1 MRVQRRNNLLLAVS
15 FPVLG
20 AALQWWLWPHIKP
33 LIWLCFYPAVF
44 FAASLT
50 GLEGGLLATLVSV
63 LLGFGFL
70 NTLDIGSWQSVL
82 DTALRTLIFVL
93 SGVVYS
99 VLIHRLQQQQAR
111 QAHAASDERLRLML
125 DLAADPVFVADQRGH
140 YTYVNQKACELLGY
154 EDNELLRMAFP
165 DITPPEDLPLAQ
177 RLFSELQQNGHVRCE
192 LRLSKKQGGL
202 ALVEINAILLPDGSA
217 YGACRDIADRV
228 QADQARQAERQM
240 LRTLVDTLPDM
251 IWLKDARGVYLSC
264 NQRFAQFFGCDE
276 SGIVGKTDYDFVD
289 ASQADAFLA
298 TDRRVIASGEANIL
312 EEEVAFA
319 SDGHREIIETIKV
332 PMFDSEHRLIG
343 VLGVGRDITERK
355 QAESERRQQEARYRD
370 LFDANPQ
377 AMWIHD
383 PQTLAFLAV
392 NDAALQRFGYER
404 DAFLAMTLLDI
415 RPPEERAIVAIKVA
429 QVEAGESNLGIM
441 RYQTRD
447 GREMLAEI
455 TAHKIRFG
463 GKQAVVVQA
472 MDVTQ
477 REQAQETLRKL
488 SSAIEQSPESVLITN
503 LKGEIEFVNDAFV
516 RNSGYQR
523 DEILG
528 QHPRL
533 LQSGLTPPEVFRDLA
548 QALMRG
554 ESWRGE
560 FYNRRKDGTEYID
573 FAIVTPIRQPDGTIT
588 HFVSVQEDITEK
600 KRLGQELDRHR
611 HHLEELVAQRTE
623 ELVIAREQAEAAN
636 VAKSAFLANMSHEI
650 RTPMNAII
658 GFGLLLQRS
667 PLSPEQ
673 LAQVDQINAA
683 GKHLLTIINDIL
695 DLSKIEAGKL
705 TLESVDFS
713 LTELLHHVSALIA
726 PAAQAKDLSIRLDTD
741 AVPNALQGD
750 LTRLR
755 QALLNYATNAVK
767 FTTHGSVTLRCRLE
781 RCIGPD
787 LWVRFEV
794 EDTGPGIA
802 AERIG
807 NLFQAFE
814 QGDTSTTRRFGGTGL
829 GLAITRHLAA
839 LMDGEAGVAS
849 HEGQGSLFWFTARLR
864 EGALPV
870 ATPNSTPWLQAEHQL
885 NRDHAGQRIL
895 LVEDDE
901 INQQV
906 ALAML
911 QRTGLLVDIANDGRQ
926 AVQMTTAQPYALI
939 LMDVQM
945 PVMDGIE
952 ACRAIRALPA
962 YRHTPI
968 LAMSANVFSEDRQR
982 CLAVGMDDFVAK
994 PVEPDLL
1001 FDALLRWL
1009 PGSETDRPALAD
1021 KVEPANAEHSLRQR
1035 LSTISGMDA
1044 EAGLHALG
1052 GDIDF
1057 YWRML
1062 DKLQQRYASV
1072 PETPDVLWA
1081 HALKG
1086 AAGNMRLTTLQS
1098 LAARLELALKSGE
1111 PWQAARQAVEQEL
1124 QRLSHAWQ
1132 TLPAPDDNR
1141 RATAP
1146 DLAQARQVLNELAHW
1161 LREADFRA
1169 CQLYEAQQALLIAN
1183 YPAAALQPLNQAM
1196 QNYDFAAALQHINP
1210 LLAAISAESTERN
1223 GYS

>member
-1 MRVQRRNNLLLAVS
+1 MNNPPHPNRRLTWLLLLA
-15 FPVLG
+15 L
-20 AALQWWLWPHIKP
+20 L
-33 LIWLCFYPAVF
+33 
-44 FAASLT
+44 LT
-50 GLEGGLLATLVSV
+50 FTLVAV
-63 LLGFGFL
+63 TGMAQYMRVKTQLE
-70 NTLDIGSWQSVL
+70 
-82 DTALRTLIFVL
+82 
-93 SGVVYS
+93 
-99 VLIHRLQQQQAR
+99 
-111 QAHAASDERLRLML
+111 SD
-125 DLAADPVFVADQRGH
+125 
-140 YTYVNQKACELLGY
+140 
-154 EDNELLRMAFP
+154 
-165 DITPPEDLPLAQ
+165 
-177 RLFSELQQNGHVRCE
+177 
-192 LRLSKKQGGL
+192 LRLSANASNRWVTQQL
-202 ALVEINAILLPDGSA
+202 FDEIRTARSVAAALDD
-217 YGACRDIADRV
+217 DIV
-228 QADQARQAERQM
+228 
-240 LRTLVDTLPDM
+240 
-251 IWLKDARGVYLSC
+251 
-264 NQRFAQFFGCDE
+264 NQRFALVHEQALRILRASALCDHIALTAE
-276 SGIVGKTDYDFVD
+276 SGQQVVNTLIPYGQPLPVSKNRQRLKAIFASGKPQLSNLVIGTLSGQLEILLDVP
-289 ASQADAFLA
+289 
-298 TDRRVIASGEANIL
+298 VIARGKVIYVLTFVLHHSEFQRYLMKQDYPSGWTALVFDGNARIIARSDDQGQKAGELLADKVL
-312 EEEVAFA
+312 APVKAGA
-319 SDGHREIIETIKV
+319 SGVFTHPDPTGQTVISSFVRN
-332 PMFDSEHRLIG
+332 PPSGFG
-343 VLGVGRDITERK
+343 VLISTPQDRVMRTVLADMPQTAILITTAVLALLAAWHFSSNLKLRRQTEMQLKQFIMQAPVALAMLDRNMNYLAVSDRWIEEHCPDLQDVIGQNHYVLHPDIPDAWRIAHQQGLAGRAIEKEADMMVHADGSVQWTRWAVSPWETSNDMIGGIIICTEDITERMNAE
-355 QAESERRQQEARYRD
+355 QALRRSEARY
-370 LFDANPQ
+370 
-377 AMWIHD
+377 
-383 PQTLAFLAV
+383 
-392 NDAALQRFGYER
+392 
-404 DAFLAMTLLDI
+404 
-415 RPPEERAIVAIKVA
+415 
-429 QVEAGESNLGIM
+429 
-441 RYQTRD
+441 
-447 GREMLAEI
+447 
-455 TAHKIRFG
+455 
-463 GKQAVVVQA
+463 KQ
-472 MDVTQ
+472 
-477 REQAQETLRKL
+477 
-488 SSAIEQSPESVLITN
+488 
-503 LKGEIEFVNDAFV
+503 
-516 RNSGYQR
+516 
-523 DEILG
+523 
-528 QHPRL
+528 
-533 LQSGLTPPEVFRDLA
+533 LT
-548 QALMRG
+548 
-554 ESWRGE
+554 
-560 FYNRRKDGTEYID
+560 
-573 FAIVTPIRQPDGTIT
+573 
-588 HFVSVQEDITEK
+588 
-600 KRLGQELDRHR
+600 
-611 HHLEELVAQRTE
+611 EELEIRVNQRTE
-623 ELVIAREQAEAAN
+623 QLVIAREQAEAAN

-1009 PGSETDRPALAD
+1009 PGSETDRPALAG

-1052 GDIDF
+1052 DDIDF

-1062 DKLQQRYASV
+1062 GRLQQRFSTV
-1072 PETPDVLWA
+1072 PETPDILWA
-1081 HALKG
+1081 HSLKG

-1111 PWQAARQAVEQEL
+1111 PWQAAHQAVEQEL

-1132 TLPAPDDNR
+1132 ALPVPDDTDDAVPGDR
-1141 RATAP
+1141 
-1146 DLAQARQVLNELAHW
+1146 AQALQVLGELAHW
-1161 LREADFRA
+1161 LQQADYRA
-1169 CQLYEAQQALLIAN
+1169 CQLHEAQHAMLAPYFDVTELRALS
-1183 YPAAALQPLNQAM
+1183 QAM
-1196 QNYDFAAALQHINP
+1196 QHFDFAAALRLTNR
-1210 LLAAISAESTERN
+1210 LLASAQRQESPL
-1223 GYS
+1223 